1 MFPISNARQRTVFV
15 LFCIGFS
22 VLTIAETSAYR
33 TIYSVSASARWVEHT
48 LEVQSQLNLLA
59 SDLLDSQAAWSAYL
73 VSGDQTS
80 IAEEQ
85 VQKQIIVTQI
95 QKLPRDLTRDNHTQQ
110 KNLDELEK
118 LHSARRT
125 VIDLALQQ
133 AGKSAIQGK
142 RGESFQAE
150 TALLD
155 AMRRKLVEMQQEEG
169 GLLVTRQRTAETAY
183 DRSFRAILI
192 ESAVALVLL
201 FMTVIFALT
210 EMSRQDAIQ
219 QSRLQTYGARV
230 VSR

>member
-1 MFPISNARQRTVFV
+1 MLPIRNARQRTVFV
-15 LFCIGFS
+15 LFCIALS
-22 VLTIAETSAYR
+22 ILTIAETSAYR

-59 SDLLDSQAAWSAYL
+59 SDLLDSQAAWRAYL

-95 QKLPRDLTRDNHTQQ
+95 EKLRDLTRDNPTQQ

-118 LHSARRT
+118 LRSARRA
-125 VIDLALQQ
+125 VIDLALQH

-142 RGESFQAE
+142 PGESFQAE

-169 GLLVTRQRTAETAY
+169 GLLVTRQRTAEAAY
-183 DRSFRAILI
+183 NRSSRAILI
-192 ESAVALVLL
+192 ESAVASVLL
-201 FMTVIFALT
+201 FVAVIFALT
-210 EMSRQDAIQ
+210 EMSRQDAIE
-219 QSRLQTYGARV
+219 QSRLQTAGARV
-230 VSR
+230 G